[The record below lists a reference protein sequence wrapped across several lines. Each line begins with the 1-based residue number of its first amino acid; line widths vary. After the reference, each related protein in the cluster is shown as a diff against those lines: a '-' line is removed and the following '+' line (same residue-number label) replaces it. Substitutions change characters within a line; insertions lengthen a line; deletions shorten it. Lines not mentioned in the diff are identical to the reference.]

1 MVDFL
6 KMILNIIG
14 VLLVFF
20 LIVVVSV
27 LISVGG
33 VMTAKAVMEWF
44 IGGFL

>member
-1 MVDFL
+1 MADFL
-6 KMILNIIG
+6 KTVLNIIG

-27 LISVGG
+27 LITVGG
-33 VMTAKAVMEWF
+33 VMTVVALTEWI